1 MNSDMKYNYEF
12 LRKCHGLRF
21 RAEIAGK
28 PAEGIVKVDN
38 DKVYLCHGK
47 ELLGY
52 PDAFHRAKV
61 TMFFCEDVSQVG
73 VSAFEIVPRDP
84 ETYKD
89 WQVGDK
95 IIRDEEV
102 MIVIFRCSEVV
113 FFKYSNDECSI
124 YPYTCKELYD
134 KGYRLVLTDIEKQIL
149 DERQKAEWQPQDG
162 DICYVESVTGYKD
175 AFIYKAGGRKTEY
188 YASSAS
194 ITLGAVISDENIIT
208 LRPAT
213 EEEKHKLFDALA
225 KQGKRWN
232 AEKKCVEDIPKP
244 YKFRKGD
251 PVLVRDNECN
261 SWRIGA
267 YVSEDAVSFIADTGK
282 SVVHWRYCIPYND
295 RTMHLL
301 GTAEN
306 YEEGER

>member
-1 MNSDMKYNYEF
+1 MKYNYEF

-95 IIRDEEV
+95 IIRDDYAY
-102 MIVIFRCSEVV
+102 IIIFRCGEIVFYKDSE
-113 FFKYSNDECSI
+113 DRCCAC
-124 YPYTCKELYD
+124 PYTCKELYD
-134 KGYRLVLTDIEKQIL
+134 KGYRLVLTDIEEQII
-149 DERQKAEWQPQDG
+149 EGEETYEPQDG
-162 DICYVESVTGYKD
+162 DVCYLWGKHKWVFVKKD
-175 AFIYKAGGRKTEY
+175 GSSYSDMYVSLCLERDRLY
-188 YASSAS
+188 YDGS
-194 ITLGAVISDENIIT
+194 IRYGSPEE

-213 EEEKHKLFDALA
+213 EDEKQKLFDALA
-225 KQGKRWN
+225 KEGKRWN
-232 AEKKCVEDIPKP
+232 AEKKCVEDILKP
-244 YKFRKGD
+244 YEFKKGE
-251 PVLVRDNECN
+251 PVMVRDKREDCW
-261 SWRIGA
+261 SLRVFEIKSDMPG
-267 YVSEDAVSFIADTGK
+267 YPYKVRFDSVSVSY
-282 SVVHWRYCIPYND
+282 RYCIPYNEE
-295 RTMHLL
+295 TMHLL
-301 GTAEN
+301 GTTED
-306 YEEGER
+306 YKEGE